1 MSLMQF
7 SKIESSYTSKDG
19 CRLVWKGVEEDDLE
33 TIILNKKELEQLI
46 DLLKGDSAGE
56 VELEDQVSRIMVN
69 LDVTE
74 FNLKD
79 HDLLEVKT
87 ADLQKHVLDYAKIPH
102 IPQYI
107 HINPKEYYPSIT
119 IRKYDEPKKVDET
132 KPTQISLL
140 EAILASKSKKT
151 SHDLSQSDLYRIFAT
166 RRSTRKFT
174 KTRIEGWMVDKILAA
189 ADTAP
194 TAGNF
199 QGFKVFYIKNQ
210 KAKEA
215 LVEAANNQPYVNAP
229 VVLVFCMD
237 PSRVKMNFPPEI
249 LEKFSIQDA
258 TLLWLPGFRCL
269 LHLVWA

>member
-87 ADLQKHVLDYAKIPH
+87 ADLQKHVLDYAKKKLMR
-102 IPQYI
+102 Q
-107 HINPKEYYPSIT
+107 NLL
-119 IRKYDEPKKVDET
+119 KYHFLK
-132 KPTQISLL
+132 
-140 EAILASKSKKT
+140 
-151 SHDLSQSDLYRIFAT
+151 RF
-166 RRSTRKFT
+166 
-174 KTRIEGWMVDKILAA
+174 
-189 ADTAP
+189 
-194 TAGNF
+194 
-199 QGFKVFYIKNQ
+199 
-210 KAKEA
+210 
-215 LVEAANNQPYVNAP
+215 
-229 VVLVFCMD
+229 
-237 PSRVKMNFPPEI
+237 
-249 LEKFSIQDA
+249 
-258 TLLWLPGFRCL
+258 
-269 LHLVWA
+269 